1 MNYAAK
7 ISYLGKNYSGWQVQ
21 PDALSIQEII
31 EGVLA
36 KIEGE
41 PVRITGAGRTD
52 KGVNA
57 WGQIASFK
65 LRKIFEPD
73 KLRLA
78 INFYLPEDIRVMKI
92 FHVPDDFNARYSAI
106 SREYKYFIYH
116 GQVCPPMLNNF
127 VWWRKGKIWN
137 MELAHEACKLI
148 QGRHNFRAF
157 CRAGECPE
165 DAFRTIDSLKIRNRG
180 NISIISIKAQSFLTN
195 MVRIIVGNINN
206 VALGKNNLDWLKN
219 LLAGSERIESA
230 MTVPACGLWFWRVN
244 YERITERERS
254 FT

>member
-21 PDALSIQEII
+21 PDALSVQEII
-31 EGVLA
+31 ENVLA
-36 KIEGE
+36 KIEGDNI
-41 PVRITGAGRTD
+41 RIIGAGRTD

-57 WGQIASFK
+57 WGQVASFK
-65 LRKIFEPD
+65 LSKYFEPE

-92 FHVPDDFNARYSAI
+92 FHVPDNFNARRSAL
-106 SREYKYFIYH
+106 SREYKYFVYH
-116 GQVCPPMLNNF
+116 SQVCPPMLNNF
-127 VWWRKGKIWN
+127 VWWRKGRSWN
-137 MELAHEACKLI
+137 MELAKEACKLI

-165 DAFRTIDSLKIRNRG
+165 DPFRTIDSLKIRNKGRL
-180 NISIISIKAQSFLTN
+180 SIISIKAQSFLTN

-206 VALGKNNLDWLKN
+206 IALGKNNLSWLED
-219 LLAGSERIESA
+219 LLSGSERVQSA

-244 YERITERERS
+244 YV
-254 FT
+254 